1 MNKKTTTVLRNVVRE
16 LFEDG
21 MALDPSRFEGLNPPI
36 DPAAYDQDQLQMP
49 GSMWDPQYQDAG
61 TPGLP
66 SMSPVYSD
74 PQGLAMSPDH
84 REPQYT
90 TPEDIAQSRNA
101 MYAGIA
107 AHNNH
112 NSRYDTAMG
121 HLDPT
126 FASDM
131 QRQRDEEQRYVDAR
145 NAEIEHRIFLND
157 VRDNLHAN
165 VAERN
170 PQNAREIGQGYDPA
184 LGNLNHPGSTLV
196 NNPAVGYESPV
207 LDMDN
212 LAYPNHNE
220 LVIRHGS
227 PMDEK
232 QLRHMNLM
240 NAKQDAQEFNNSINA
255 AANNVR
261 QAGRDINFNNSI
273 NNVANTARQAGQD
286 INFSNSAN
294 SAADTARQAGS
305 QIALNNA
312 TNTIRDSI
320 DRVANRFQR
329 DAMQNQIEAHNR
341 TQPNGVDP
349 AVGTYANI
357 RAHNPRTGY
366 DPALGPVINAANSV
380 KDAADAVQTQQP
392 WYQQGL
398 NWMKNNKI
406 ATAGMIGVPA
416 ALAGAYMLN
425 KRRNRNQQNG

>member
-1 MNKKTTTVLRNVVRE
+1 MNKKTTTVLHSVVRE

-21 MALDPSRFEGLNPPI
+21 MELDPSRFEGLNPPI
-36 DPAAYDQDQLQMP
+36 DPGAYDQNQLQMP
-49 GSMWDPQYQDAG
+49 GATWDPQYQDAG

-84 REPQYT
+84 RVPDYPDQNRYLSVSPDHREPQYT

-107 AHNNH
+107 AHNP
-112 NSRYDTAMG
+112 TA
-121 HLDPT
+121 
-126 FASDM
+126 
-131 QRQRDEEQRYVDAR
+131 R
-145 NAEIEHRIFLND
+145 
-157 VRDNLHAN
+157 
-165 VAERN
+165 
-170 PQNAREIGQGYDPA
+170 GYDPA
-184 LGNLNHPGSTLV
+184 LGNIQFYPEGMPPISPDHRVPNYFDHNINTLANDV
-196 NNPAVGYESPV
+196 RQLGQGVAHNNA
-207 LDMDN
+207 
-212 LAYPNHNE
+212 AT
-220 LVIRHGS
+220 
-227 PMDEK
+227 
-232 QLRHMNLM
+232 
-240 NAKQDAQEFNNSINA
+240 FNNSINSVA
-255 AANNVR
+255 DTARQVGGNVTF
-261 QAGRDINFNNSI
+261 GNSI

-286 INFSNSAN
+286 IAFNNSIN
-294 SAADTARQAGS
+294 SVADTARQAGS

-312 TNTIRDSI
+312 TNTVRDNI

-349 AVGTYANI
+349 AVGVHANI
-357 RAHNPRTGY
+357 RAHNPKTGY
-366 DPALGPVINAANSV
+366 DPALGPVINAANGIKDSV
-380 KDAADAVQTQQP
+380 SNLASPQP
-392 WYQQGL
+392 WYQNGL